1 MAFPAIHEE
10 CCFCGGN
17 PKTVV
22 GSHLK
27 TDRDAFGTD
36 FWVSLGSLLVRC
48 TEFWVGLG
56 GLLVRC
62 LLIFQS
68 SEAERILGDEV
79 LELLH
84 GFRQILGDVVINDV
98 G

>member
-1 MAFPAIHEE
+1 MAFSAMYEE

-17 PKTVV
+17 SKITV

-27 TDRDAFGTD
+27 TDRDTFGTD
-36 FWVSLGSLLVRC
+36 FG
-48 TEFWVGLG
+48 VGLG

-62 LLIFQS
+62 FLIFQS

-79 LELLH
+79 LEL
-84 GFRQILGDVVINDV
+84 FRQIFGDVVINDV
-98 G
+98 D